1 MSSSGS
7 EHHLNREDDA
17 PLVIRRNLQ
26 RKTNLYVKNF
36 GDDMNES
43 KLCKLFDI
51 YGTITSCKVNEWR
64 NVTLLYCSCDFTLDS
79 ER

>member
-1 MSSSGS
+1 
-7 EHHLNREDDA
+7 
-17 PLVIRRNLQ
+17 
-26 RKTNLYVKNF
+26 
-36 GDDMNES
+36 MNES

-64 NVTLLYCSCDFTLDS
+64 DVTLLYCSCDFTLDS